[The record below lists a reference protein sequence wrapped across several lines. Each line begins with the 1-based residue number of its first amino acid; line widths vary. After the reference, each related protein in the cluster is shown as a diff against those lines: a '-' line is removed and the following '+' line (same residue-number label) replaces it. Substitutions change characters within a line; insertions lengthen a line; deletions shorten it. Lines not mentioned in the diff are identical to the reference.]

1 MAKTQYTHSSQNKF
15 FKIVIVSMA
24 LLLIPFI
31 AMFFTPQVNWSLFDF
46 LVAGSLLVGTGL
58 IIEFF
63 IKRIK
68 SMKLR
73 WLLLILTL
81 LLLSIIW
88 VELSVGIFDSIISGS

>member
-1 MAKTQYTHSSQNKF
+1 
-15 FKIVIVSMA
+15 MA